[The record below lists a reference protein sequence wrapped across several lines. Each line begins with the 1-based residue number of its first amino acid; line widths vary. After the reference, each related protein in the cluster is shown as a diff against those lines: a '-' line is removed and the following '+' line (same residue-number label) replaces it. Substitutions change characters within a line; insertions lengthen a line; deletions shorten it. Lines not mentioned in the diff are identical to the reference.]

1 MISILGGLGA
11 AACWAI
17 ATLASSR
24 SSRMLSASSVVA
36 WVMVVGLVIALPGV
50 IVTGVPDGLGASSW
64 VWLGLSGAGN
74 VGGLLCIYA
83 AFAHGKVGLIAP
95 IVSTE
100 GAVAAVIAVAAG
112 ESLGG
117 AAAGVLAM
125 IVVGVVLASVPPPE
139 TADLGHR
146 DLPDAVPDS
155 SSGDPRP
162 TAPVPN
168 NTIAVG
174 LAIAAAVIFGISLYA
189 SGRVSQDLPIS
200 WVVLPPRV
208 VGVAVV
214 AIPLL
219 VRGRLELTR
228 AALPLVVLSGLTEVL
243 GYVAY
248 GFGSRHGIAV
258 TAVFGSQFAALTTL
272 GAYVLFRERLGRVQ
286 LVGVVTIAVS
296 VATFTALR
304 V

>member
-1 MISILGGLGA
+1 MIPILGGLGA
-11 AACWAI
+11 AACWAV

-24 SSRMLSASSVVA
+24 SARMLSATSVVA
-36 WVMVVGLVIALPGV
+36 WVMIVGLAIALPSAF
-50 IVTGVPDGLGASSW
+50 VTGVPDGMDGSAWL
-64 VWLGLSGAGN
+64 WLGVSGAGN

-95 IVSTE
+95 ITSTE
-100 GAVAAVIAVAAG
+100 GAVAALIAVLAG

-117 AAAGVLAM
+117 AAGAVLAM
-125 IVVGVVLASVPPPE
+125 IVLGVVLASIPPPE
-139 TADLGHR
+139 LSDVNVADASAPAGAANASV
-146 DLPDAVPDS
+146 AV
-155 SSGDPRP
+155 
-162 TAPVPN
+162 AL
-168 NTIAVG
+168 AV
-174 LAIAAAVIFGISLYA
+174 AAAVIFGLSLYA

-208 VGVAVV
+208 VGVVVV

-228 AALPLVVLSGLTEVL
+228 AALPLVVLSGVTEVL

-248 GFGSRHGIAV
+248 GLGSRHGIAV

-272 GAYVLFRERLGRVQ
+272 GAWFLFRERLGRIQ
-286 LVGVVTIAVS
+286 LAGVVTIAVS